1 MIMLR
6 RSICALILLILAMP
20 MIAQDSHYW
29 TNQYGTESWLLGGA
43 VVGSRADLASTFY
56 NPASLAYYPDTT
68 ALQTAISFNWSR
80 TGIEAKDLNL
90 ELRSG
95 SSAPLP
101 TLVSVNLPIKFLGSR
116 SLQLSFLKRTNVRMN
131 LNGIAYSPVGADT
144 NYVVSGSIIRELF
157 DSWFGI
163 TWSRS
168 FGKEHAVGITGYFS
182 AVASTYSSV
191 LTTGTS
197 GDSILGASSNTDYQT
212 YDNIRFLAKAGY
224 FYEARPISLGLA
236 ITTPS
241 LKLFNTFGEVRS
253 SQTTVVNDSVITL
266 YGNKQTGLDAEY
278 RTPLSIAFG
287 ATWYAPKTTVFVTVE
302 WFDGLEA
309 YTPLQPEPFTGTIP
323 ATTVIYGTTV
333 KRYGIA
339 NVGVAARQMM
349 SETTSM
355 YVSLIRDGSSLKAED
370 DADDAIVN
378 YDLYHATL
386 GWQFTIDKTVVT
398 AGGIVGGGF
407 VDDASSS
414 SLDQFVGL
422 ISGVKINRYFLRI
435 GALIGIVARF

>member
-1 MIMLR
+1 MV
-6 RSICALILLILAMP
+6 
-20 MIAQDSHYW
+20 AQDSHYW

-56 NPASLAYYPDTT
+56 NPASLAFYPDTT

-80 TGIEAKDLNL
+80 TGIEAKDLDL

-101 TLVSVNLPIKFLGSR
+101 TLVSVNLPIKVLGSR

-131 LNGIAYSPVGADT
+131 LNGIAYTPQGADT
-144 NYVVSGSIIRELF
+144 NYVVTGSIVRELF
-157 DSWFGI
+157 DSWFGV

-168 FGKEHAVGITGYFS
+168 FGKEHALGITGYFS

-191 LTTGTS
+191 LTTGLSGSDVSGATS
-197 GDSILGASSNTDYQT
+197 HTDYQT
-212 YDNIRFLAKAGY
+212 YDNIRFLVKAGY
-224 FYEARPISLGLA
+224 FYESRPISLGLA

-241 LKLFNTFGEVRS
+241 LKLFNTFGEVRT
-253 SQTTVVNDSVITL
+253 SQTTVENDSVVTL
-266 YGNKQTGLDAEY
+266 YGNRQTGLEAEY

-287 ATWYAPKTTVFVTVE
+287 ATWYAPRTTVFLTVE
-302 WFDGLEA
+302 WFDGLDA
-309 YTPLQPEPFTGTIP
+309 YSPLQPEPFTGTIP

-339 NVGVAARQMM
+339 NVGVAVRQQM
-349 SETTSM
+349 SGSTSM

-370 DADDAIVN
+370 EGDDAIVN

-386 GWQFTIDKTVVT
+386 GWQFTIDKTVIT

-414 SLDQFVGL
+414 SFDQFVGL
-422 ISGVKINRYFLRI
+422 LSGVQINRYFLRI